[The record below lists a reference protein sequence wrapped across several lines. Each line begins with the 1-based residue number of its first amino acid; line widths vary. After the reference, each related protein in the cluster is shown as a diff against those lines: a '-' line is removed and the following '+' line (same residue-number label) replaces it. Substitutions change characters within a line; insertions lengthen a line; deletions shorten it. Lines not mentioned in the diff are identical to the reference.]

1 MSVSTD
7 ECLTIRVAD
16 RVAWVTIL
24 HPPMNLLDSVM
35 IGALGRATKSLGE
48 DPGVGAVVIQS
59 GDPDFFIAHAD
70 INLVLGPSVAGQGTG
85 PSPFHTTLLQFRQMP
100 KPTIGKINGIAR
112 GGGLELLAALDMRFC
127 SLENTRLSQPEV
139 PLGIVPAG
147 GGSSRWP
154 RLIGYPRAVEL
165 LLSGM
170 DIDGVIAEKYGMVNR
185 AMPSAELDA
194 FVDGLARRIAS
205 FPPHAVELTKR
216 VAWCEGT
223 LDEALEMEAKAY
235 AQAARDP
242 AAITIM
248 RSYTEGGGQT
258 RENEIGADPFA
269 GLGSGRV

>member
-1 MSVSTD
+1 MSVSAD
-7 ECLTIRVAD
+7 ECLTIDVAD

-24 HPPMNLLDSVM
+24 HPPMNLLDAAM
-35 IGALGRATKSLGE
+35 IAALGRATKSLGD
-48 DPGVGAVVIQS
+48 DPGIGAVVIQS
-59 GDPDFFIAHAD
+59 ADPDFFIAHAD
-70 INLVLGPSVAGQGTG
+70 INLVLGPSAAGPGTG
-85 PSPFHTTLLQFRQMP
+85 PSPFHAGLLQFRQMP

-170 DIDGVIAEKYGMVNR
+170 DIDGATAEKYGMVNR
-185 AMPSAELDA
+185 AMPAADLDA

-223 LDEALEMEAKAY
+223 LDDALELEAKAY
-235 AQAARDP
+235 AEAARDP
-242 AAITIM
+242 AAIAIM
-248 RSYTEGGGQT
+248 RDYMESGGQT
-258 RENEIGADPFA
+258 REHETGADPFA

>member
-85 PSPFHTTLLQFRQMP
+85 PSPFHTTLLQFRKMP

-112 GGGLELLAALDMRFC
+112 GGGLEL
-127 SLENTRLSQPEV
+127 
-139 PLGIVPAG
+139 
-147 GGSSRWP
+147 
-154 RLIGYPRAVEL
+154 
-165 LLSGM
+165 
-170 DIDGVIAEKYGMVNR
+170 KYGMVNR